1 MPEKKPA
8 KPAPPFGAR
17 PRQQRGVDTR
27 QKLID
32 AAVSVFA
39 RDTVEG
45 ARIEDI
51 IEKAGVSRGTFFHYF
66 PRKEDVLLS
75 IAAGEFGRV
84 RQAIEG
90 STQDPDVGTKEILL
104 AGYNAMADTNAPP
117 HLYAAVLREV
127 ARDRRRFEAMLGEG
141 TPTFLDMVA
150 GVLAR
155 GQEKGEVR
163 DDIPV
168 MLLAMMINSMV
179 ISPMTVFPPGP
190 DMPMRGMVDII
201 KVFLDVLWAGVEPR
215 GKKGKGSSKPA

>member
-1 MPEKKPA
+1 
-8 KPAPPFGAR
+8 
-17 PRQQRGVDTR
+17 VDTR

-32 AAVSVFA
+32 AAVSVFS

-51 IEKAGVSRGTFFHYF
+51 IAKAGVSRGTFFHYF

-75 IAAGEFGRV
+75 IAANQFGGV

-90 STQDPDVGTKEILL
+90 HAQDPDAATKDILL
-104 AGYNAMADTNAPP
+104 SGYTAMADTNAPP

-168 MLLAMMINSMV
+168 MLLAMLINSMV

-190 DMPMRGMVDII
+190 DMPMRGMVDMI
-201 KVFLDVLWAGVEPR
+201 KVFLDVLWTGVEPR
-215 GKKGKGSSKPA
+215 GKEGKGSGKPS